1 MSAIEHRNTKE
12 KMLSAAVDLMLY
24 KECPIFELD
33 GVIEVR
39 EIMEI

>member
-1 MSAIEHRNTKE
+1 MNSMEHRNIK
-12 KMLSAAVDLMLY
+12 KKILSAAVDLMLY
-24 KECPIFELD
+24 KGCPTFELD